1 MSARPKTLLV
11 LNDQTFATA
20 LAKFIATRGFE
31 PMLVKNSASALESW
45 KDLKPDV
52 VVATQLL
59 SGTDGPGLC
68 RKIKEERPGLPF
80 VLISAVN
87 SSAGINDV
95 KRTSGAEQVLPA
107 TFQPEMLVVA
117 LRKVT
122 TPIPMGGIEKT
133 PSSGIKVA
141 KPATPATPTTAV
153 EEQMRKA
160 AEAPPP
166 RVAPPPQP
174 VPPPSPPQ
182 IAMSS
187 VAAVPMDPAWILSRA
202 FADNVTGALR
212 FVVQGVERIV
222 YFAQG
227 RPIVVTSNVPEER
240 IGQILIRK
248 GRLTQ
253 AELDRALGMVA
264 KRGKRLAEIIVEMGV
279 MTQREHDEELAEQ
292 YAERTL
298 ALFAWRHASIEFQ
311 PRPAPDELIAIRL
324 PPERLVVEGLRRYY
338 DAARLEAAI
347 QDPNRVLLPMPDAGA
362 RLPYLQ
368 LTPTEAA
375 GLVLIDGTKSVA
387 QVAMMSPART
397 DALRAIYACIC
408 LGLVI

>member
-31 PMLVKNSASALESW
+31 PMLVKTSASALESW

-87 SSAGINDV
+87 STAGINDV

-107 TFQPEMLVVA
+107 MFQPEMLVVA

-133 PSSGIKVA
+133 PSSGSRAA
-141 KPATPATPTTAV
+141 KPVTPTSAV

-182 IAMSS
+182 IATSA
-187 VAAVPMDPAWILSRA
+187 VPAVPMDPAWILSRA
-202 FADNVTGALR
+202 FADGVTGALR
-212 FVVQGVERIV
+212 FVTQGVERIV

-253 AELDRALGMVA
+253 AELDRGLSMVA

-298 ALFAWRHASIEFQ
+298 ALFSWRHASIEFQ

-324 PPERLVVEGLRRYY
+324 PPERLVVEGLRRHY

-347 QDPNRVLLPMPDAGA
+347 QDPNRVLLPMPDAGT
-362 RLPYLQ
+362 RLPFLQ

-387 QVAMMSPART
+387 QVAMMSPARI